1 MSVGSEAAALPRKF
15 DWIAVLALAMT
26 VIGWASAFPAI
37 RAGLTAFGP
46 MELGALRFAIAA
58 VPCAVLLTILRPAR
72 PTGREFVRLALRGL
86 VCVSVY
92 TVALNIGEQTVSS
105 GAASFIVNVSP
116 ILTAIWAVLML
127 GERFGKVA
135 WLGTALSFAGVT
147 LVALSDGEAFQFDTG
162 VIFILAAALCTSVD
176 AVIQKPLFKRHN
188 GLSVACWSM
197 IFAALFLAPGLPS
210 AFAQFAAAG
219 GEARFAALYLGTVPS
234 FIAYCGWSVT
244 VSRFPAARA
253 ANFLYC
259 IPPTATLMGFFWLG
273 EVPALL
279 GVIGGVLALAG
290 VAVVNV
296 SHRRR
301 RT

>member
-1 MSVGSEAAALPRKF
+1 MSLGSETVPLPRKF
-15 DWIAVLALAMT
+15 DWIAVIALAAT

-46 MELGALRFAIAA
+46 LELGSLRFAIAA
-58 VPCAVLLTILRPAR
+58 LPCAVLLAIMRPAR
-72 PTGREFVRLALRGL
+72 PTGREFIRLALRGL

-116 ILTAIWAVLML
+116 ILTAVWAMMLL
-127 GERFGKVA
+127 GERFGAMA
-135 WLGTALSFAGVT
+135 WAGTALSFTGVT
-147 LVALSDGEAFQFDTG
+147 LVAISDSDSFKFDTG
-162 VIFILAAALCTSVD
+162 VLFILAAALCTSVD

-197 IFAALFLAPGLPS
+197 IFAALFMTPGLPG
-210 AFAQFAAAG
+210 AFEQFTHANN
-219 GEARFAALYLGTVPS
+219 EARFAALYLGTVPS
-234 FIAYCGWSVT
+234 FVAYCGWSVT

-259 IPPTATLMGFFWLG
+259 IPPTATLMGFLWLD
-273 EVPALL
+273 EIPALL
-279 GVIGGVLALAG
+279 GIAGGALALVD
-290 VAVVNV
+290 VAVVNL
-296 SHRRR
+296 RRK
-301 RT
+301 

>member
-1 MSVGSEAAALPRKF
+1 MSLGSETLPLPQKF
-15 DWIAVLALAMT
+15 DWIAVLALALT

-37 RAGLTAFGP
+37 RAGLTDFGP
-46 MELGALRFAIAA
+46 LELGSLRFAIAA
-58 VPCAVLLTILRPAR
+58 VPCAALLAITRPAR
-72 PTGREFVRLALRGL
+72 PSGREFVRLALRGL
-86 VCVSVY
+86 VCVSIY

-116 ILTAIWAVLML
+116 ILTAIWAMLML
-127 GERFGKVA
+127 GEKFGKIA
-135 WLGTALSFAGVT
+135 WLGTALSFTGVT
-147 LVALSDGEAFQFDTG
+147 LVAISDSDAFKFDSG
-162 VIFILAAALCTSVD
+162 VLFILAAALCTSVD
-176 AVIQKPLFKRHN
+176 AVIQKPLFKRMN
-188 GLSVACWSM
+188 GITVACWSM

-210 AFAQFAAAG
+210 AFHQFAQAS

-259 IPPTATLMGFFWLG
+259 IPPTATLMGFFWLQ

-279 GVIGGVLALAG
+279 GIAGGALALVG
-290 VAVVNV
+290 VAVVNL
-296 SHRRR
+296 RRR
-301 RT
+301 